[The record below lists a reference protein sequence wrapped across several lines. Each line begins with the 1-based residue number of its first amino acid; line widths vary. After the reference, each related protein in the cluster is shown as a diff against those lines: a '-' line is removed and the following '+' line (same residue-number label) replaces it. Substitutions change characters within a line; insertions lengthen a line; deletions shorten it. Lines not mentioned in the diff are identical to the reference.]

1 MDKQISFPIDFHGEK
16 RKKLLSIYSRGDG
29 ALNTKK
35 KLTHIG
41 VILEPVMA
49 NLRPAKDL
57 EMTRIWSLWRETL
70 GETIANETRPAAF
83 RDATLIVHVSSSV
96 WLQHLT
102 FSKQDII
109 KNLNSALQNELVN
122 EIRFKIA
129 AIHR

>member
-1 MDKQISFPIDFHGEK
+1 M
-16 RKKLLSIYSRGDG
+16 
-29 ALNTKK
+29 NTKK